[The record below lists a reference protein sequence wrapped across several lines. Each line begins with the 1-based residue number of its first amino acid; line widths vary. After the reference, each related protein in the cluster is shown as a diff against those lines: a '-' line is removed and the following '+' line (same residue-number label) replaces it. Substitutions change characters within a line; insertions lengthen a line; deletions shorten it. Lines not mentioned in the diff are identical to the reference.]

1 MSSSAPSHPTDSLTR
16 REALRR
22 AALLLGVAFTPSI
35 LAAATGAAPAGG
47 AAPAA
52 GAPALTVAERMVV
65 AAVAERLLPRTD
77 TPGALDAG
85 VPEFIDRMFGAYFTD
100 EERGVFRDG
109 IAALDRLSGSRAG
122 GLFASRQPEQQDAL
136 LASLAE
142 EAIGR
147 GATFYSLVR
156 EATIVGY
163 FTSELVGKTVLH
175 YDPVPGRFEACI
187 PISEV
192 GNVAWTR

>member
-1 MSSSAPSHPTDSLTR
+1 MIPVSPSVPVESLTR

-22 AALLLGVAFTPSI
+22 ASLLLGVAFTPSI
-35 LAAATGAAPAGG
+35 LAAATSVAPPVGVGATS
-47 AAPAA
+47 
-52 GAPALTVAERMVV
+52 ALGDADRARV
-65 AAVAERLLPRTD
+65 AALAERLLPRTD

-85 VPEFIDRMFGAYFTD
+85 VPAFIERMVNAYFTD
-100 EERGVFRDG
+100 RERATFLAGLPQVDT
-109 IAALDRLSGSRAG
+109 LSRSRAG
-122 GLFASRQPEQQDAL
+122 ADFVRLRPEQQDL
-136 LASLAE
+136 VLAALAE
-142 EAIGR
+142 TAVGQ
-147 GATFYSLVR
+147 GVTFYSLLR

-175 YDPVPGRFEACI
+175 YDPVPGRFDACI

>member
-1 MSSSAPSHPTDSLTR
+1 MTFSPISAPVDSLTR

-22 AALLLGVAFTPSI
+22 ASLLLGAAFTPSI
-35 LAAATGAAPAGG
+35 LAAVAGAAPTGAAPAMKGLFG
-47 AAPAA
+47 D
-52 GAPALTVAERMVV
+52 AERALV

-85 VPEFIDRMFGAYFTD
+85 VPAFIERMVNAYFTD
-100 EERGVFRDG
+100 RERNLFRDG
-109 IAALDRLSGSRAG
+109 IPELEALSQSRAG
-122 GLFASRQPEQQDAL
+122 ASFVRLRPEQQDAVL
-136 LASLAE
+136 SALAE
-142 EAIGR
+142 ASVGR
-147 GATFYSLVR
+147 GTTFYSLVR

-175 YDPVPGRFEACI
+175 YDPVPGRFDACI

-192 GNVAWTR
+192 GNVNWTR

>member
-1 MSSSAPSHPTDSLTR
+1 MLISSVPVDSLTR

-22 AALLLGVAFTPSI
+22 ASLLLGVAFTPSI
-35 LAAATGAAPAGG
+35 LAAAAGV
-47 AAPAA
+47 ASPVAA
-52 GAPALTVAERMVV
+52 GAKSALADADRARV
-65 AAVAERLLPRTD
+65 AALAERLLPRTD

-85 VPEFIDRMFGAYFTD
+85 VPAFIERMVDAYFT
-100 EERGVFRDG
+100 ERERETFLAGLSQVD
-109 IAALDRLSGSRAG
+109 ALSRSRAG
-122 GLFASRQPEQQDAL
+122 ADFVRLRPEQQDLVLTA
-136 LASLAE
+136 LAE
-142 EAIGR
+142 AAVGQ
-147 GATFYSLVR
+147 GVTFYSLLR

-175 YDPVPGRFEACI
+175 YDPVPGRFDACI

>member
-1 MSSSAPSHPTDSLTR
+1 MTPSPFSVPFDSITR

-22 AALLLGVAFTPSI
+22 ASLLLGAAFTPSI
-35 LAAATGAAPAGG
+35 LAAVGGGAPAG

-52 GAPALTVAERMVV
+52 QNALGESERALIAAAAERI
-65 AAVAERLLPRTD
+65 LPRTD

-85 VPEFIDRMFGAYFTD
+85 VPAFIERMVSAYFTD
-100 EERGVFRDG
+100 RERRTFLEGMPE
-109 IAALDRLSGSRAG
+109 LDTLSQSRAG
-122 GLFASRQPEQQDAL
+122 ASFARLRPEQQDAVL
-136 LASLAE
+136 GALAE
-142 EAIGR
+142 AAVGR
-147 GATFYSLVR
+147 GTTFYSLLR

-175 YDPVPGRFEACI
+175 YDPVPGRFDACV

-192 GNVAWTR
+192 GNVNWTR

>member
-1 MSSSAPSHPTDSLTR
+1 MLSSALPHTTDSLTR

-35 LAAATGAAPAGG
+35 LAAATGAAPTAGT
-47 AAPAA
+47 APVAP
-52 GAPALTVAERMVV
+52 APALIAAERAVV

-85 VPEFIDRMFGAYFTD
+85 VPEFIDRLVGAYFTD
-100 EERGVFRDG
+100 AERRTFREGV
-109 IAALDRLSGSRAG
+109 AALDRESGSRAG
-122 GLFASRQPEQQDAL
+122 GPFASRKPEQQDTL

-142 EAIGR
+142 DAVGR
-147 GATFYSLVR
+147 GTTFYSLVR

-175 YDPVPGRFEACI
+175 YDPVPGRFDACI

>member
-1 MSSSAPSHPTDSLTR
+1 MIPVSPSVPVDSLTR

-22 AALLLGVAFTPSI
+22 ASLLLGVAFTPSI
-35 LAAATGAAPAGG
+35 LAAAAGV
-47 AAPAA
+47 ASPVAA
-52 GAPALTVAERMVV
+52 GAKSALADADRARV
-65 AAVAERLLPRTD
+65 AALAERLLPRTD

-85 VPEFIDRMFGAYFTD
+85 VPAFIERMVDAYFTD
-100 EERGVFRDG
+100 RERETFLAGLSQVD
-109 IAALDRLSGSRAG
+109 ALSRSRAG
-122 GLFASRQPEQQDAL
+122 ADFVRLRPEQQDLELTA
-136 LASLAE
+136 LAE
-142 EAIGR
+142 AAVGQ
-147 GATFYSLVR
+147 GVTFYSLLR

-175 YDPVPGRFEACI
+175 YDPVPGRFDACV

>member
-1 MSSSAPSHPTDSLTR
+1 MNSSPLSGPVDSLTR

-22 AALLLGVAFTPSI
+22 ASLLLGVAFTPSI
-35 LAAATGAAPAGG
+35 LAAVAGAAPAG
-47 AAPAA
+47 AAKQVFGDPER
-52 GAPALTVAERMVV
+52 ALV

-85 VPEFIDRMFGAYFTD
+85 VPAFIERMVNAYFTD
-100 EERGVFRDG
+100 RERRIFLDGVPELE
-109 IAALDRLSGSRAG
+109 ALSQSRAG
-122 GLFASRQPEQQDAL
+122 ASFVRLRPEQQDTVLGA
-136 LASLAE
+136 LAE
-142 EAIGR
+142 AAVGR
-147 GATFYSLVR
+147 GTTFYSLVR

-175 YDPVPGRFEACI
+175 YDPVPGRFDACI

-192 GNVAWTR
+192 GNVNWTR

>member
-1 MSSSAPSHPTDSLTR
+1 MIPVSPSVPVDSLTR

-22 AALLLGVAFTPSI
+22 ASLLLGVAFTPSI
-35 LAAATGAAPAGG
+35 LAAAAGV
-47 AAPAA
+47 ASPVAA
-52 GAPALTVAERMVV
+52 GAKSALADADRARV
-65 AAVAERLLPRTD
+65 AALAERLLPRTD

-85 VPEFIDRMFGAYFTD
+85 VPAFIERMVDAYFTD
-100 EERGVFRDG
+100 RERETFLGGLSQVD
-109 IAALDRLSGSRAG
+109 ALSRSRAG
-122 GLFASRQPEQQDAL
+122 ADFVRLRPEQQDLVLTA
-136 LASLAE
+136 LAE
-142 EAIGR
+142 AAVGQ
-147 GATFYSLVR
+147 GVTFYSLLR

-175 YDPVPGRFEACI
+175 YDPVPGRFDACV

>member
-1 MSSSAPSHPTDSLTR
+1 MPPSAPSPSTESLTR

-22 AALLLGVAFTPSI
+22 ASLLLGVAFTPSI
-35 LAAATGAAPAGG
+35 LAAAAGVSAAGG
-47 AAPAA
+47 AA
-52 GAPALTVAERMVV
+52 APGLSAAERAVV

-85 VPEFIDRMFGAYFTD
+85 VPEFIDRMVGAYFTD
-100 EERGVFRDG
+100 AERRTFREG
-109 IAALDRLSGSRAG
+109 LVALDRLSESRAG
-122 GLFASRQPEQQDAL
+122 GPFASRRPEQQDVL

-142 EAIGR
+142 DAVGR
-147 GATFYSLVR
+147 GTTFYSLVR

-175 YDPVPGRFEACI
+175 YDPVPGRFDACI

>member
-1 MSSSAPSHPTDSLTR
+1 MTPVSNSVPVDSPTR

-35 LAAATGAAPAGG
+35 LAAATAGLTPPVATGETSRLGDPERALLAA
-47 AAPAA
+47 
-52 GAPALTVAERMVV
+52 L
-65 AAVAERLLPRTD
+65 AERLLPRTD

-85 VPEFIDRMFGAYFTD
+85 VPAFIERMVNAYFTD
-100 EERGVFRDG
+100 RERERFFAGLSHVDALSRSRLGDDFVRLRPDQQDTVL
-109 IAALDRLSGSRAG
+109 AALA
-122 GLFASRQPEQQDAL
+122 DA
-136 LASLAE
+136 AV
-142 EAIGR
+142 GQ
-147 GATFYSLVR
+147 GVTFYSLVR

-175 YDPVPGRFEACI
+175 YDPVPGRFDACI